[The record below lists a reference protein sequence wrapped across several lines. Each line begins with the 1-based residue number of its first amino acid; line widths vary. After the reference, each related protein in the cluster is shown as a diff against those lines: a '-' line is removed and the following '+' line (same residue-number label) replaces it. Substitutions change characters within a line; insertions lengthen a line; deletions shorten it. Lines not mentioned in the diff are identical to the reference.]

1 MAYMSDLQST
11 YRATDGFVFS
21 GRTRIKAIYVSPD
34 TGVGSVVLKDGG
46 SGGTVLYKIDVPA
59 GSSAIYMSLPEDG
72 ILFKDGA
79 YADLTT
85 VISATFFWA

>member
-1 MAYMSDLQST
+1 MGYMSDLQST
-11 YRATDGFVFS
+11 YRTTDGAIFT
-21 GRTRIKAIYVSPD
+21 GRTRIKAVYVSPD
-34 TGVGSVVLKDGG
+34 TGVGSVRITDGN
-46 SGGTVLYKIDVPA
+46 GGTTLYKIDVPA

-72 ILFKDGA
+72 ILFKNGA

>member
-1 MAYMSDLQST
+1 MSDLQST
-11 YRATDGFVFS
+11 YRTTDGAIFT

-34 TGVGSVVLKDGG
+34 AGVGSVRITDGN
-46 SGGTVLYKIDVPA
+46 GGTTLYRIDVPA

-72 ILFKDGA
+72 ILFKNGA

>member
-1 MAYMSDLQST
+1 MGYMSDLQST
-11 YRATDGFVFS
+11 YRTTDGAIFT
-21 GRTRIKAIYVSPD
+21 GRTRIKAVYVSPD
-34 TGVGSVVLKDGG
+34 AGVGSVSITDGNA
-46 SGGTVLYKIDVPA
+46 GTVLYRIDVPA

-72 ILFKDGA
+72 ILFKNGA

>member
-1 MAYMSDLQST
+1 MGYMSDLQST
-11 YRATDGFVFS
+11 YRTTDGAIFT

-34 TGVGSVVLKDGG
+34 AGVGSVKITDGN
-46 SGGTVLYKIDVPA
+46 GGTTLYRIDVPA

-72 ILFKDGA
+72 ILFKNGA

>member
-1 MAYMSDLQST
+1 MGYMSDLQST
-11 YRATDGFVFS
+11 YRTTDGAIFT
-21 GRTRIKAIYVSPD
+21 GRTRIKAVYVSPD
-34 TGVGSVVLKDGG
+34 AGVGSVLITDGN
-46 SGGTVLYKIDVPA
+46 GGTTLYRIDVPA

-72 ILFKDGA
+72 ILFKNGA

>member
-1 MAYMSDLQST
+1 MGYMSDLQST
-11 YRATDGFVFS
+11 YLDDDGTIFA

-34 TGVGSVVLKDGG
+34 AGVGVVEITDGV
-46 SGGTVLYKIDVPA
+46 GGPTLYKIDVPA

-79 YADLTT
+79 YADLTD

>member
-11 YRATDGFVFS
+11 YRNTDGFVFT

-34 TGVGSVVLKDGG
+34 TGVGSIVLRDGG
-46 SGGTVLYKIDVPA
+46 AGGTVLYKIDVPA

-79 YADLTT
+79 FADLTT